1 MAKMAVNVVI
11 DRRRHLDN
19 GGRTWSIASVLVHI
33 IAVCAVLLSSLYM
46 QHRERSQPKVYRV
59 SIATLSSG
67 SDSNMTP
74 NRSQTRAMEQAPAQ
88 PQPKP
93 KQAEPVKKPAPKKP
107 KASETKQA
115 VGIDTSKQTKKK
127 PEASEPEPPPLE
139 DLTPAT
145 GRSGT
150 GQAASSRVGFG
161 NQGSVFD
168 LDDANFEYSYYLGLV
183 QGKIGSNWIRNY
195 IGRGKVKVYF
205 RISRTGKIVSAIIE
219 QSSGDPGLDRMALR
233 AVTASDPLPPLPEG
247 YVGDV
252 LGIHIWFNYE
262 E

>member
-1 MAKMAVNVVI
+1 M
-11 DRRRHLDN
+11 
-19 GGRTWSIASVLVHI
+19 
-33 IAVCAVLLSSLYM
+33 
-46 QHRERSQPKVYRV
+46 PYR
-59 SIATLSSG
+59 
-67 SDSNMTP
+67 M
-74 NRSQTRAMEQAPAQ
+74 
-88 PQPKP
+88 
-93 KQAEPVKKPAPKKP
+93 
-107 KASETKQA
+107 
-115 VGIDTSKQTKKK
+115 
-127 PEASEPEPPPLE
+127 PPLE
-139 DLTPAT
+139 DLTPAS

-183 QGKIGSNWIRNY
+183 QGKIGSNWVRNY

-233 AVTASDPLPPLPEG
+233 AVTASDPMPPLPEG